1 MRNSYFYIG
10 LLLVL
15 SISVKG
21 QIVQPK
27 SSFNKDSIKIGEEVV
42 YSLSIRY
49 LNTKDVVFPDSLY
62 NFTPFELNKKV
73 SFVTKSDSIFSL
85 DSAVYHLTTF
95 ELDTVQRL
103 NLPVFMVTDGDSL
116 EVFGGPDSIILNQV
130 VTSFPDSVA
139 LLANT
144 TYSNVPL
151 NFNYPY
157 LIVGVAAI
165 TLVGLIM
172 FFVFG
177 KNIRKRYLIY
187 RLRRLHRKFLDK
199 LNTEIHEAENS
210 VGSNNRPMEQLI
222 SDWKSYM
229 EKLNQQ
235 PYTKLT
241 TKEIQSVYE
250 DNRLYKA
257 LSRIDRAIYGGLT
270 DKKLVD
276 SFYYL
281 RSATEDSF
289 QSKMEEVR
297 NG

>member
-1 MRNSYFYIG
+1 M
-10 LLLVL
+10 
-15 SISVKG
+15 
-21 QIVQPK
+21 
-27 SSFNKDSIKIGEEVV
+27 

-62 NFTPFELNKKV
+62 NFAPFELYKKV
-73 SFVTKSDSIFSL
+73 SFSTKSDSIFSL
-85 DSAVYHLTTF
+85 DSAVYYLATF

-103 NLPVFMVTDGDSL
+103 NLPIFMVTDGDSL
-116 EVFGGPDSIILNQV
+116 AVFGGPDSVILNQV
-130 VTSFPDSVA
+130 VTTFPDSVA

-157 LIVGVAAI
+157 LVVGVTAI
-165 TLVGLIM
+165 ILVGLII

-177 KNIRKRYLIY
+177 KSLRKRYLIF
-187 RLRRLHRKFLDK
+187 RLSRLHGKFLEK

-210 VGSNNRPMEQLI
+210 VGSNNRPIEQLI
-222 SDWKSYM
+222 IDWKSYM

-241 TKEIQSVYE
+241 TKEIRSVYK
-250 DNRLYKA
+250 DNQLYKA
-257 LSRIDRAIYGGLT
+257 LSSIDRAIYGGLA

-281 RSATEDSF
+281 RSASEDSF